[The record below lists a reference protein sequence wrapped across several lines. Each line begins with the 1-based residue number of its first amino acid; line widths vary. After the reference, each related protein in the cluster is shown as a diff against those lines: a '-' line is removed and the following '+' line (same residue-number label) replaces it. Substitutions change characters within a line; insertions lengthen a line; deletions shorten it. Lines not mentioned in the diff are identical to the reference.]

1 MEIGI
6 STACFYP
13 QPTEVALLKTAALHP
28 SVAEIFFNSPSEL
41 LPPFA
46 KALRKTADEYGLSVC
61 AVHPFASFA
70 ESYNYFSNYPRRF
83 EDAKEELLRYFEVM
97 HTLGAKIF
105 VMHGI
110 KKPGTIAD
118 ELYFERF
125 AALTSLGRQNGVIVA
140 QENVVHYRSESPEF
154 LSRMAKYIG
163 TDFKMVLDIKQ
174 ARRANYDVYEF
185 TERLEKH
192 IAHIHISDFDDTRDC
207 TLPLTGKFDFARFF
221 SYLKDK
227 GYDGSCMIELYAD
240 GFSRAEELQTARNRL
255 LQYI

>member
-13 QPTEVALLKTAALHP
+13 QPTEEALLKTAALYP

-41 LPPFA
+41 LPVFT
-46 KALRKTADEYGLSVC
+46 KNLRKTADEYGLSVC
-61 AVHPFASFA
+61 AVHPFGSFA

-83 EDAKEELLRYFEVM
+83 EDAKEELKRYFDAM
-97 HTLGAKIF
+97 HTLGAEIF

-110 KKPGTIAD
+110 KKPGTITD

-125 AALTSLGRQNGVIVA
+125 AELIALGKQNGVIVA

-154 LSRMAKYIG
+154 LSRMASFIG
-163 TDFKMVLDIKQ
+163 ADFKIVLDIKQ

-185 TERLEKH
+185 TDRLAQH
-192 IAHIHISDFDDTRDC
+192 IAHIHISDFDDTHDC

-221 SYLKDK
+221 SCLKDK
-227 GYDGSCMIELYAD
+227 GYDGNCMIELYAD
-240 GFSRAEELQTARNRL
+240 GFSNAEELRIARTHL